1 MLDKNFIRGEYDMRS
16 DYFLELENIQFE
28 LSKLMFR
35 RLNADELEY
44 RRYLIS
50 KIERISKEIMRL
62 GNKKEVYRLE
72 DKLKSFMINYN
83 INLYYKL
90 VILNKVG

>member
-1 MLDKNFIRGEYDMRS
+1 MRS

-50 KIERISKEIMRL
+50 KIERISKEIMSL
-62 GNKKEVYRLE
+62 GNRKEVYRLK

>member
-1 MLDKNFIRGEYDMRS
+1 MRS

-35 RLNADELEY
+35 RLSADELEY

-90 VILNKVG
+90 FILNKVG

>member
-1 MLDKNFIRGEYDMRS
+1 MRS

-50 KIERISKEIMRL
+50 KIERISKEILSL
-62 GNKKEVYRLE
+62 GNRKEVYRLE

-90 VILNKVG
+90 FILNKVG

>member
-1 MLDKNFIRGEYDMRS
+1 MRS

-35 RLNADELEY
+35 RLNAYELEY

>member
-1 MLDKNFIRGEYDMRS
+1 MRS

-44 RRYLIS
+44 RKYLIS
-50 KIERISKEIMRL
+50 KIERISKEIMML

-72 DKLKSFMINYN
+72 DKLKSLMINYN

-90 VILNKVG
+90 FILNKVG

>member
-1 MLDKNFIRGEYDMRS
+1 MRS

-50 KIERISKEIMRL
+50 KIERISKEIMSL
-62 GNKKEVYRLE
+62 GNRKEVYRLE

-90 VILNKVG
+90 FILNKVG

>member
-1 MLDKNFIRGEYDMRS
+1 MKSY
-16 DYFLELENIQFE
+16 YFLELENIQFE

-44 RRYLIS
+44 KRYLIS

-72 DKLKSFMINYN
+72 DKLKLFMINYN
-83 INLYYKL
+83 INIYYKL
-90 VILNKVG
+90 FILNKVG

>member
-1 MLDKNFIRGEYDMRS
+1 MRS

-72 DKLKSFMINYN
+72 DKLKLFMINYN

>member
-1 MLDKNFIRGEYDMRS
+1 MRR

>member
-1 MLDKNFIRGEYDMRS
+1 MRS

-44 RRYLIS
+44 KRYLIS

>member
-1 MLDKNFIRGEYDMRS
+1 MRS

-44 RRYLIS
+44 RKYLIS

-72 DKLKSFMINYN
+72 DKLKSLMINYN

>member
-1 MLDKNFIRGEYDMRS
+1 MRS

-62 GNKKEVYRLE
+62 DNKKEVYRLE
-72 DKLKSFMINYN
+72 DKLKSFMSNYN

-90 VILNKVG
+90 FILNKVG

>member
-1 MLDKNFIRGEYDMRS
+1 MRS

-35 RLNADELEY
+35 MLNADELEY

-62 GNKKEVYRLE
+62 GKKKDVYRLE

-83 INLYYKL
+83 INIYYKL
-90 VILNKVG
+90 FILNRVG

>member
-1 MLDKNFIRGEYDMRS
+1 MKS
-16 DYFLELENIQFE
+16 DYFLELEHIQFE

-35 RLNADELEY
+35 RLSANKLEY
-44 RRYLIS
+44 KRYLVS

-62 GNKKEVYRLE
+62 GNKKEVYKLE
-72 DKLKSFMINYN
+72 DKLKSFMSNYN

-90 VILNKVG
+90 FILNKVG

>member
-1 MLDKNFIRGEYDMRS
+1 MRS

-62 GNKKEVYRLE
+62 GNRKEVYKLE
-72 DKLKSFMINYN
+72 NYLKSYMSNYN
-83 INLYYKL
+83 INL
-90 VILNKVG
+90 

>member
-1 MLDKNFIRGEYDMRS
+1 MRS

-50 KIERISKEIMRL
+50 KIERISKEIMSL
-62 GNKKEVYRLE
+62 GNRKEVYRLE

-83 INLYYKL
+83 INIYYKL
-90 VILNKVG
+90 FILNKVG

>member
-1 MLDKNFIRGEYDMRS
+1 MRS

-72 DKLKSFMINYN
+72 DKLKSFMNNYN
-83 INLYYKL
+83 INIYYKL
-90 VILNKVG
+90 FILNKVG

>member
-1 MLDKNFIRGEYDMRS
+1 MRS

-50 KIERISKEIMRL
+50 KIERISKEIMSL
-62 GNKKEVYRLE
+62 GNRKEVYRLE
-72 DKLKSFMINYN
+72 NKLKSFMINYN

-90 VILNKVG
+90 FILNKVG

>member
-1 MLDKNFIRGEYDMRS
+1 MRS
-16 DYFLELENIQFE
+16 DYFWELENIQFE

-62 GNKKEVYRLE
+62 GKK
-72 DKLKSFMINYN
+72 FI
-83 INLYYKL
+83 
-90 VILNKVG
+90 G

>member
-1 MLDKNFIRGEYDMRS
+1 MRS

-62 GNKKEVYRLE
+62 GNRKEVYKLE
-72 DKLKSFMINYN
+72 NYLKSYMSNYN

-90 VILNKVG
+90 FILNKVG

>member
-1 MLDKNFIRGEYDMRS
+1 MRS

-50 KIERISKEIMRL
+50 KIERISKEIMSL
-62 GNKKEVYRLE
+62 GNRKEVYRLE

>member
-1 MLDKNFIRGEYDMRS
+1 MKS
-16 DYFLELENIQFE
+16 DYFLELEDIQFE

-62 GNKKEVYRLE
+62 VNKKEVYRLE

-83 INLYYKL
+83 INIYYKL
-90 VILNKVG
+90 FILNKVR

>member
-1 MLDKNFIRGEYDMRS
+1 MKSY
-16 DYFLELENIQFE
+16 YFLELENIQFE
-28 LSKLMFR
+28 LSKLIFR

-44 RRYLIS
+44 KRYLIS

-72 DKLKSFMINYN
+72 DKLKLFMINYN
-83 INLYYKL
+83 INIYYKL
-90 VILNKVG
+90 FILNKVG

>member
-1 MLDKNFIRGEYDMRS
+1 MRS